1 MEALANL
8 GIDGKLFLAQAVNF
22 LILLFI
28 LRRYAYKP
36 MLDFLEQRTERIDK
50 GLKDAEAAQAKLS
63 EMEEKEKEVLGAARN
78 EAKMMV
84 AAAEESAKKRD
95 SERLL
100 ETEARVKKLLA
111 DAEMKISEDRTKMLD
126 QAKSE
131 LAETVVSAVEKILR
145 EKIDV
150 AKEKEMIERSIN
162 TK

>member
-36 MLDFLEQRTERIDK
+36 MLEFLEKRTERIDK
-50 GLKDAEAAQAKLS
+50 GLRDAEAAQVKLS
-63 EMEEKEKEVLGAARN
+63 EMEEKEKEVLKAARN
-78 EAKMMV
+78 EAKTMV

-95 SERLL
+95 AERLA
-100 ETEARVKKLLA
+100 ETEARVKKLLF
-111 DAEMKISEDRTKMLD
+111 DAEAKIAEDRTKMLD

-131 LAETVVSAVEKILR
+131 LAETVVLAVEKVLR
-145 EKIDV
+145 EKVDM
-150 AKEKEMIERSIN
+150 AKEREMIEK
-162 TK
+162 TLKG

>member
-8 GIDGKLFLAQAVNF
+8 GIDGKLFFAQAVNF

-63 EMEEKEKEVLGAARN
+63 EMEEKEKEVLGVARN